1 MVALEQTVAQLDL
14 VAETHRLSTRE
25 RAELARI
32 ITGAI
37 PGNRDRPLFLLA
49 LTLFASGTDDL
60 LSLILPG
67 ATGLRRIDT
76 ALLDFLVTGALETAE
91 AVAELVAAFEAARS
105 EPDPA
110 RAFVPTLSRALHAY
124 RARVLPEARY
134 RNVFAA
140 VRRYL
145 VGCRPDDPWPRDGD
159 APGFWMSEGRRDFLT
174 RYVTALQALA
184 DYAEAARLAASWR
197 ETVTLDLAETI
208 TASALDETAETSEDS
223 LSPERL
229 VNSFVLLKE
238 TPIKVLLANER
249 DALAELGEFVP
260 LVLRWP
266 GDVQAALT
274 LGPVQAAIT
283 QALRVSGPP
292 VDLAAYIDKGPSRQ
306 DVLDRIDELDACLS
320 ACLHLIHQSITPID
334 ETDSARSI
342 PRDVDMGRIATMKR
356 RQGFKSHSVERR
368 NAFLTEL
375 IEPVLLMARLLER
388 YKRAWDRLGPERGAK
403 LEQAH
408 REVFSR
414 KLSLLYSEGR
424 RDEPDGI

>member
-1 MVALEQTVAQLDL
+1 LALE
-14 VAETHRLSTRE
+14 
-25 RAELARI
+25 
-32 ITGAI
+32 
-37 PGNRDRPLFLLA
+37 
-49 LTLFASGTDDL
+49 LFAHDENDL
-60 LSLILPG
+60 LSMMMP
-67 ATGLRRIDT
+67 ATNGLRRLDT
-76 ALLDFLVTGALETAE
+76 ALLDFLVTISLGSVEALGD
-91 AVAELVAAFEAARS
+91 LVAAFDTARCEA
-105 EPDPA
+105 DPA
-110 RAFVPTLSRALHAY
+110 RAFTPALAKVLHAY
-124 RARVLPEARY
+124 RIRALPETKHH
-134 RNVFAA
+134 NVFAA
-140 VRRYL
+140 VRRFL
-145 VGCRPDDPWPRDGD
+145 AGARPEDPWPRDGD
-159 APGFWMSEGRRDFLT
+159 GPRFWMSEGRRDFLT

-342 PRDVDMGRIATMKR
+342 PTDVDMRRIATMKR